1 MAVIHQP
8 RSSIYAMFDQ
18 LMILSEGCLMY
29 HGEANKAVDY
39 FSSLSR
45 HGQEFICPHN
55 YNPSDFFLDLL
66 SPDHRYSSISSF
78 PDGLQ
83 IS

>member
-18 LMILSEGCLMY
+18 LMILSEGSLMF
-29 HGEANKAVDY
+29 HGEASRAIDY

-45 HGQEFICPHN
+45 FDGEFVCPPN
-55 YNPSDFFLDLL
+55 FNPSDFFLDLM
-66 SPDHRYSSISSF
+66 SPDHR
-78 PDGLQ
+78 
-83 IS
+83 

>member
-18 LMILSEGCLMY
+18 LMILSEGSLMY
-29 HGEANKAVDY
+29 HGEAAKAVDY

-45 HGQEFICPHN
+45 YGQEFTCPHN

-66 SPDHRYSSISSF
+66 SPDHRY
-78 PDGLQ
+78 PPLLLHVL
-83 IS
+83 